1 MTLKQKKTE
10 NRKTKVQTTTIK
22 AVENRQKVKP
32 KLKQNRKNKEKINVK

>member
-22 AVENRQKVKP
+22 AVENRQKAKP
-32 KLKQNRKNKEKINVK
+32 KLKQKK